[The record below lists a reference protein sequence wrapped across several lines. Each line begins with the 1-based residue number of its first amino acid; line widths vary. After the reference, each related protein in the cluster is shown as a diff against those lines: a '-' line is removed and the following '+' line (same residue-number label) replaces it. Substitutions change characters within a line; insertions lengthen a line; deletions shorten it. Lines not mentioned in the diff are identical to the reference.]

1 MHTHRRRAIRLHKV
15 SRILNGEKKKKK
27 KDFFD
32 GWLWQGTTGE
42 SESEEEEEERGGPRE
57 VGDRWLC

>member
-15 SRILNGEKKKKK
+15 SRILKGEIKK

-32 GWLWQGTTGE
+32 GWLWQETTGE
-42 SESEEEEEERGGPRE
+42 SESEEEEERGRPRE
-57 VGDRWLC
+57 VGDRWLY